1 MIKSIIPL
9 LYHTRSG
16 EKRAI
21 IVVAVNSW
29 QLKENGITYTIT
41 DYKIENGSR
50 EWISE
55 KELTYSWDQ
64 LNSLNDYLDLQYDYT
79 GLSKKE
85 VEFLK
90 AKHALLLET
99 QTNPIYLSKASDWVL
114 SEENN

>member
-1 MIKSIIPL
+1 MIKSNIPL

-21 IVVAVNSW
+21 IEVAINSW
-29 QLKENGITYTIT
+29 QLKANGITYTIT

-64 LNSLNDYLDLQYDYT
+64 LNSLNEYLDLKYDYT
-79 GLSKKE
+79 GLSKKQI
-85 VEFLK
+85 EFLRV
-90 AKHALLLET
+90 KHALLLET